1 LGQTSFIKD
10 CRMSI
15 NVRVLGIAEQWIGT
29 PYRHQG
35 SAIGIGCDCL
45 GLVRG
50 IWRGLYG
57 CEPEHVPAY
66 AADWAERSGEE
77 RLLDAAARH
86 FRPVASFRHSLP
98 GDLVIFRFRPGCAAK
113 HVGILARHQA
123 STAVGKGGP
132 DGGGTDEGDTGE
144 LGSDELCPGEIGP
157 GEGAEDKGVQGHPE
171 AVPDHFIHAYEQ
183 SAVTRSTLVPA
194 WRRRIAGLYRFP
206 EV

>member
-1 LGQTSFIKD
+1 MT
-10 CRMSI
+10 I

-57 CEPEHVPAY
+57 CEPELVPAY

-77 RLLDAAARH
+77 RLLEAAVRH

-113 HVGILARHQA
+113 HAGILARHQA
-123 STAVGKGGP
+123 LMPVGQARPNESDPGESNPDEVGPYEAGLCDAGRNQVGRNQAGKGE
-132 DGGGTDEGDTGE
+132 D
-144 LGSDELCPGEIGP
+144 
-157 GEGAEDKGVQGHPE
+157 ARDKGVQGHPTD
-171 AVPDHFIHAYEQ
+171 VPDHFIHAYEQ

>member
-1 LGQTSFIKD
+1 MT
-10 CRMSI
+10 I

-77 RLLDAAARH
+77 RLLEAAARH

-113 HVGILARHQA
+113 HAGILARHQA

-132 DGGGTDEGDTGE
+132 DGGGTGE
-144 LGSDELCPGEIGP
+144 LCSGESGS
-157 GEGAEDKGVQGHPE
+157 GEGAEDEGVQGHP
-171 AVPDHFIHAYEQ
+171 VPDHFIHAYEQ